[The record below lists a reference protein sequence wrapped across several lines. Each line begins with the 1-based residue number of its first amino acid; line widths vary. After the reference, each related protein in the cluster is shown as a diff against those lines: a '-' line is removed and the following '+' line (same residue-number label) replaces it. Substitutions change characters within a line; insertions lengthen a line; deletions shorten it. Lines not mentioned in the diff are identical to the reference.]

1 MKIAVIGASGAI
13 GKVVV
18 ELLEEDHE
26 VIKMGATSGDVQI
39 DMSSRSSIRAAF
51 DKIGPVDAI
60 ISTAGMVSFKPFG
73 EYTDED
79 WEVSL
84 QSKLMGQIRLTE
96 EGLNY
101 LNDGGS
107 VTLTSGITSDFP
119 IRFGTS
125 ATTVGGAIEFFAK
138 SAGLEA
144 PRGIRIN
151 VVSPTVLDESIPV
164 YGDFFPGFLSTPGK
178 EVAQFYKR
186 SIMGLENG
194 HTFKCFAGNS

>member
-1 MKIAVIGASGAI
+1 MKIAIVGASGTI
-13 GKVVV
+13 GKAVV
-18 ELLEEDHE
+18 ELLEAGHE
-26 VIKMGATSGDVQI
+26 VIKMGNTSGDVLI
-39 DMSSRSSIRAAF
+39 DMSSRESIRAAF
-51 DKIGPVDAI
+51 DKVGNIDAI
-60 ISTAGMVSFKPFG
+60 ISTAGQVSFKPLG
-73 EYTDED
+73 EYSDED

-151 VVSPTVLDESIPV
+151 VVSPTMLEESVPV
-164 YGDFFPGFLSTPGK
+164 YGDFFPGFLTIPGK
-178 EVAQFYKR
+178 EVAQSYKR

-194 HTFKCFAGNS
+194 HTFKCFGGNS

>member
-1 MKIAVIGASGAI
+1 MKIAIVGASGTI
-13 GKVVV
+13 GKAVVKR
-18 ELLEEDHE
+18 LEKEHE
-26 VIKMGATSGDVQI
+26 VIKMGRSSGDVLI
-39 DMSSRSSIRAAF
+39 DMSSRESIRTAF
-51 DKIGPVDAI
+51 DTVGTVDAI
-60 ISTAGMVSFKPFG
+60 ICTAGQVSFKPFG
-73 EYTDED
+73 DYRDQD

-84 QSKLMGQIRLTE
+84 QSKLMGQIRLAE

-107 VTLTSGITSDFP
+107 VTLTSGITSDAP

-151 VVSPTVLDESIPV
+151 VVSPTILEESVPV
-164 YGDFFPGFLSTPGK
+164 YGDFFPGFSTVSGK
-178 EVAQFYKR
+178 EIAKSYQR
-186 SIMGLENG
+186 SVIGLENG
-194 HTFKCFAGNS
+194 YTFKCFAGNS

>member
-1 MKIAVIGASGAI
+1 MA
-13 GKVVV
+13 
-18 ELLEEDHE
+18 
-26 VIKMGATSGDVQI
+26 
-39 DMSSRSSIRAAF
+39 
-51 DKIGPVDAI
+51 
-60 ISTAGMVSFKPFG
+60 
-73 EYTDED
+73 
-79 WEVSL
+79 
-84 QSKLMGQIRLTE
+84 E

-107 VTLTSGITSDFP
+107 VTLTSGITSDAP

-151 VVSPTVLDESIPV
+151 VVSPTILEESVPV
-164 YGDFFPGFLSTPGK
+164 YGDFFPGFSTVSGK
-178 EVAQFYKR
+178 EIAKSYQR
-186 SIMGLENG
+186 SVIGLENG

>member
-1 MKIAVIGASGAI
+1 MKIAIVGASGTI
-13 GKVVV
+13 GRAVV
-18 ELLEEDHE
+18 ELLERDHE
-26 VIKMGATSGDVQI
+26 VIKMGITSGDVLI
-39 DMSSRSSIRAAF
+39 DISSRESIRSAF
-51 DKIGPVDAI
+51 DKVGNIDAI
-60 ISTAGMVSFKPFG
+60 ISTAGQVSFKAFG
-73 EYTDED
+73 EYSDQD

-84 QSKLMGQIRLTE
+84 QSKLMGQIRLAE

-107 VTLTSGITSDFP
+107 VTLTSGITSDSP

-151 VVSPTVLDESIPV
+151 VVSPTILEESIPV
-164 YGDFFPGFLSTPGK
+164 YGDFFPGFLTIPAK
-178 EVAQFYKR
+178 EVAQSYKR
-186 SIMGLENG
+186 SITGLENG
-194 HTFKCFAGNS
+194 YTFKCFAGNS

>member
-1 MKIAVIGASGAI
+1 MKIAVIGASGTI
-13 GKVVV
+13 GKAVV
-18 ELLEEDHE
+18 ELLEAAHE

-39 DMSSRSSIRAAF
+39 DMSSRASIRAAF
-51 DKIGPVDAI
+51 DKVGRVDAI

-79 WEVSL
+79 WDVSL

-151 VVSPTVLDESIPV
+151 VVSPTVLDESISV
-164 YGDFFPGFLSTPGK
+164 YGDFFPGFISISGK
-178 EVAQFYKR
+178 EVAQFYNR